1 MGIKIVFN
9 KKLFELSEQ
18 KFMVN
23 LTMVLRKLTNKQP
36 FNDYSI
42 KVHLNELMYNKIYYS
57 QRLMD
62 SDELDYYFEMGD
74 RPQPKSKFTAY
85 LAWGSVEIYKDK
97 SLKND
102 QGYAIINNKEE
113 V

>member
-57 QRLMD
+57 QKLMD
-62 SDELDYYFEMGD
+62 SDELDYYLVMGG
-74 RPQPKSKFTAY
+74 RPQPKPKFTGY
-85 LAWGSVEIYKDK
+85 LVWGPVEIYKDT

-102 QGYAIINNKEE
+102 QGYATISNKEMI
-113 V
+113 

>member
-23 LTMVLRKLTNKQP
+23 LDMVLRKLTNKQL

-42 KVHLNELMYNKIYYS
+42 KVRLNELMYNKIYCS
-57 QRLMD
+57 QKLMD
-62 SDELDYYFEMGD
+62 SDELDYYFEMGS
-74 RPQPKSKFTAY
+74 RPRPKPKFTGY
-85 LAWGSVEIYKDK
+85 LAWGPVEIYKDT
-97 SLKND
+97 SLKNN
-102 QGYAIINNKEE
+102 QGYAIINTKGE

>member
-1 MGIKIVFN
+1 MSIKISIN

-23 LTMVLRKLTNKQP
+23 LAMVLHKQTKKQF

-57 QRLMD
+57 QKVID
-62 SDELDYYFEMGD
+62 SDELDYYLKMWH
-74 RPQPKSKFTAY
+74 RPQPKPKFTAY
-85 LAWGSVEIYKDK
+85 LDRGPVEIYKDK

-102 QGYAIINNKEE
+102 QGYALINTKEG